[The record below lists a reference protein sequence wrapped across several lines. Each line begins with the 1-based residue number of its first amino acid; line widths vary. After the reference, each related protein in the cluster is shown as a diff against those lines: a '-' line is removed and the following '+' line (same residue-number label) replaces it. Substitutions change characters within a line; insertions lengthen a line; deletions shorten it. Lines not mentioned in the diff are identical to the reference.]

1 MPSRSEH
8 DILSKSPTMKSTTQ
22 VFSDVTNICATD
34 ENDGTTL
41 SQRNSRTERINILRD
56 KRTPSSTA
64 KQSFNLNMAKE
75 ARSQRVNILSEKRNC
90 VEVKSATLTHTSQ
103 SGSQALS
110 SAHSKNIMYSTNIF
124 YFFLSMK
131 INFFVILAD
140 GTLSSFELT
149 GRKRHHHSGETVEQN
164 NGKIQSNC
172 SAVDNPDVQIPGP
185 ESFTDLLRSMVTQNT
200 ILESNSF
207 NYGSPQVNPP
217 TFLPN
222 QHSFTSLLQS
232 MNYQSSVVGGLH
244 SQKQS
249 TDASPMNIREFYF
262 SRNSVISPIAS
273 DSDSEG

>member
-1 MPSRSEH
+1 MLYPSENNKKEVPSRSEH
-8 DILSKSPTMKSTTQ
+8 DILSKSPTLKSTSQ
-22 VFSDVTNICATD
+22 VFSDVTNICATV

-75 ARSQRVNILSEKRNC
+75 ARSQRVNILSEKKNC
-90 VEVKSATLTHTSQ
+90 VEVKSATLTHTIQ
-103 SGSQALS
+103 SDSQALS
-110 SAHSKNIMYSTNIF
+110 PAHN
-124 YFFLSMK
+124 
-131 INFFVILAD
+131 

-149 GRKRHHHSGETVEQN
+149 GRERHHHSRETVEQT
-164 NGKIQSNC
+164 NGKFQSNC
-172 SAVDNPDVQIPGP
+172 SAVDNPDIQILGP

-244 SQKQS
+244 SQKES
-249 TDASPMNIREFYF
+249 TDARPMNIREINL